1 MMTPA
6 RKFMRAGV
14 WCLEFFIL
22 IFSALIAGIYRY
34 GTVSDLQKADT
45 IIVLGAAQW
54 NGNPSQIFQA
64 RLDRARELYKQ
75 GYAASIIVTGGK
87 TMENI
92 NSDSSIGK
100 EYLTQRDISANLIFV
115 EEYSRTTLQNL
126 MFAQKIMKARDFRS
140 AILISHDFHMA
151 RAERMAQD
159 LGITA
164 FSAPVETQSE
174 LSKLRY
180 TIREIGMY
188 GAYLLFHI

>member
-1 MMTPA
+1 MTPA
-6 RKFMRAGV
+6 RKFMRADV
-14 WCLEFFIL
+14 WCLGFFIL
-22 IFSALIAGIYRY
+22 IFSTLIASIYRY
-34 GTVSDLQKADT
+34 GAVSDLQKADT

-92 NSDSSIGK
+92 NSDSSVGK
-100 EYLTQRDISANLIFV
+100 EYLAQRDISADLIFV
-115 EEYSRTTLQNL
+115 EECSRTTLQNL
-126 MFAQKIMKARDFRS
+126 MFAQKIMKARDLRS

-164 FSAPVETQSE
+164 FPAPVKTQSE
-174 LSKLRY
+174 LAKLRY
-180 TIREIGMY
+180 AAREAVMHI
-188 GAYLLFHI
+188 AYTFFHI